1 MNAKIKIK
9 NHKISNGEEIA
20 DINVKST
27 KKLKAIKPNPL
38 INSRAIDELPL
49 IFLACSKAKGVS
61 YFRDL
66 GELRHKEQDRLK
78 FSAKFLKMIGIKV
91 TETRNSLK
99 IYGNPNLNLDGKYV
113 VKNFM
118 KDHRAFMM
126 STIAAL
132 SLGGNWKIHD
142 SDSIKT
148 SFPTFLNTVKKI
160 GAKFNK

>member
-1 MNAKIKIK
+1 
-9 NHKISNGEEIA
+9 
-20 DINVKST
+20 
-27 KKLKAIKPNPL
+27 
-38 INSRAIDELPL
+38 
-49 IFLACSKAKGVS
+49 
-61 YFRDL
+61 
-66 GELRHKEQDRLK
+66 
-78 FSAKFLKMIGIKV
+78 MIGIKV
-91 TETRNSLK
+91 IETKNSLK

-126 STIAAL
+126 SAVAAL

-148 SFPTFLNTVKKI
+148 SFPTFLNLIKKL